1 MDLFLRA
8 SHFFRLLLKDKNNI
22 FYEYF
27 RERESHSAH
36 LKSIEAELDAQMA
49 KVEQQ
54 ALAKAKQ
61 EYDSEKR
68 SLQSKMDAELTELQ
82 TQLRLFQKVI
92 YLSFV
97 YKVFNSM
104 EKFCFEWSAHPSTG

>member
-1 MDLFLRA
+1 MITTANLVTLNHYKSF
-8 SHFFRLLLKDKNNI
+8 I
-22 FYEYF
+22 FI

-61 EYDSEKR
+61 EYDNEKR

-92 YLSFV
+92 HLCLNF
-97 YKVFNSM
+97 
-104 EKFCFEWSAHPSTG
+104 